1 VLSDVREART
11 FRPRL
16 PIRSDRDNLPSPAWN
31 QGVWRCIQRAP
42 QHPCEWP
49 LCVRSRLYH
58 LNEIAHCPQAVCELG
73 AGCQPRRTR
82 HPQSQN
88 RCKNFLNATPYRLSA
103 DSCAH
108 RGQNR
113 AMRLLNAAIAV
124 AAMTAPQTA
133 KETPLKSAQPTQ
145 LLRTI
150 SETAL
155 YLAQHGIVNGRVA
168 FFRRRRAAAINRSPE
183 SSATMMPGTEQS
195 AHLSHPY

>member
-1 VLSDVREART
+1 VSCDIRRVS
-11 FRPRL
+11 RL
-16 PIRSDRDNLPSPAWN
+16 LFECSQFA
-31 QGVWRCIQRAP
+31 
-42 QHPCEWP
+42 
-49 LCVRSRLYH
+49 RSRFNH
-58 LNEIAHCPQAVCELG
+58 LNKIANCPQAVCELG

-103 DSCAH
+103 DSCAQ

-113 AMRLLNAAIAV
+113 PMRLLNAAIAV

-155 YLAQHGIVNGRVA
+155 YLAQHGTVKGRAA
-168 FFRRRRAAAINRSPE
+168 FFRRHGAAAINRSPDL
-183 SSATMMPGTEQS
+183 QRR
-195 AHLSHPY
+195 